1 MFIEIYVK
9 FCIIIVINSVLVE
22 CLEKQIVWS
31 LLHLALSD
39 NKLHGISNTH
49 IFTYLYQYS
58 M

>member
-31 LLHLALSD
+31 LFTFSIID